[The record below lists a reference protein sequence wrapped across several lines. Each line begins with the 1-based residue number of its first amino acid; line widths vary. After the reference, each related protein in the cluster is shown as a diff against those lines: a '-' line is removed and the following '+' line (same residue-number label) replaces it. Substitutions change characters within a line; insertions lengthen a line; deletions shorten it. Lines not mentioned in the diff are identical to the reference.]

1 MNAVT
6 LPRKSPGVEAGARL
20 KSSLRHSFSDTVK
33 WQERNR
39 QELDAAKARV
49 GISAA
54 WQILGLPGE
63 PRRSCCS
70 PFREDRHP
78 SFSVTDDRLWHD
90 HSTGEGGDVVSFI
103 IAATGCDHAAAIA
116 RVKALAGGAVS
127 IPLPLR
133 QIAPKAKETPPPPK
147 PLPALDAPTFAEV
160 RALAALR
167 DWHLFAAFEI
177 ANRRGLL
184 RMATVWDAGD
194 SVRAWVLTDDAR
206 LTAQARR
213 LDG

>member
-20 KSSLRHSFSDTVK
+20 KSSLRHSFTDTVK

-63 PRRSCCS
+63 PHRSCCS

-103 IAATGCDHAAAIA
+103 MRATSAIMNPPT
-116 RVKALAGGAVS
+116 RLSSALPTTKRSFRMVISSSKVTTDPTCIPLLSTSSLVSQPVS
-127 IPLPLR
+127 I
-133 QIAPKAKETPPPPK
+133 KM
-147 PLPALDAPTFAEV
+147 LDKLGVSSF
-160 RALAALR
+160 
-167 DWHLFAAFEI
+167 
-177 ANRRGLL
+177 
-184 RMATVWDAGD
+184 
-194 SVRAWVLTDDAR
+194 
-206 LTAQARR
+206 
-213 LDG
+213 